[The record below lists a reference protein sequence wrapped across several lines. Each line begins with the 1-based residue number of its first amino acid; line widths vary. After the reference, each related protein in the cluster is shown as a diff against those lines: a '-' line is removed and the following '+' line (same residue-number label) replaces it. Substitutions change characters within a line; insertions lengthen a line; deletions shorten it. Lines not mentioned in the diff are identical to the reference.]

1 MDTDTDPREIGE
13 QIEQLLGELSAHAEP
28 AVTETAEELVRL
40 LMGMYG
46 AGLERIVALLAGSSN
61 AVGHR
66 GQSLLDELVG
76 DDLVSSLLVLHD
88 LHPEDT
94 LARVTR
100 ALETVRPYLGS
111 HAGGVELLGVE
122 FNDPSDPAGAV
133 VNLRLK
139 GSCDG
144 CPSSA
149 MTVKT
154 AIEKAIVEACPE
166 VIRVDVEGM
175 TAGMTADSAPVVGPV
190 PPAGSTP
197 GAKELPLLQIQLGP
211 PVEDVP
217 VSWVVLDAPALRPGQ
232 CATLEVAGYPVLLAL
247 PAGNHFDNTTA
258 GGLVAYRD
266 SCPACRGELD
276 GAVLAGDQ
284 LTCPSCQAA
293 FDVRR
298 AGRAMTGSL
307 HLEPLP
313 LVTRAG
319 GLRLALPRTAVGVG
333 A

>member
-1 MDTDTDPREIGE
+1 MEPETDPQEVGQR
-13 QIEQLLGELSAHAEP
+13 IEQLLGELGAYAEP
-28 AVTETAEELVRL
+28 AISELSEELVRL

-46 AGLERIVALLAGSSN
+46 AGLARIVALLGEA
-61 AVGHR
+61 GHR
-66 GQSLLDELVG
+66 GQSLLDQLVE

-94 LARVTR
+94 MARVTR

-111 HAGGVELLGVE
+111 HAGGVELLGVDLD
-122 FNDPSDPAGAV
+122 DPTGAV

-175 TAGMTADSAPVVGPV
+175 TDPESAVATADSANG
-190 PPAGSTP
+190 A
-197 GAKELPLLQIQLGP
+197 AKELPLLQIQTGP

-217 VSWVVLDAPALRPGQ
+217 VSWVVLEPPELQPGQ
-232 CATLEVAGYPVLLAL
+232 CATLDVVGCPVLLAL
-247 PAGNHFDNTTA
+247 PAGSADA

-266 SCPACRGELD
+266 NCPACHNELT
-276 GAVLAGDQ
+276 GAVLTGDR
-284 LTCPSCQAA
+284 LFCPSCQSG
-293 FDVRR
+293 FDVRK
-298 AGRAMTGSL
+298 AGRALTGGL

-319 GLRLALPRTAVGVG
+319 GLRLAIPRAFVG
-333 A
+333 ATS

>member
-1 MDTDTDPREIGE
+1 MESETDPQEVGQR
-13 QIEQLLGELSAHAEP
+13 IEQLLGELSAHAEP
-28 AVTETAEELVRL
+28 TITEMSEELVRL

-46 AGLERIVALLAGSSN
+46 AGLERIVALLAD
-61 AVGHR
+61 AGHR
-66 GQSLLDELVG
+66 GQSMLEALVE

-94 LARVTR
+94 MARVTR

-111 HAGGVELLGVE
+111 HAGGVELLGVVE
-122 FNDPSDPAGAV
+122 EPTGAV

-149 MTVKT
+149 MTVKM

-175 TAGMTADSAPVVGPV
+175 TDEAGPAPA
-190 PPAGSTP
+190 PAP
-197 GAKELPLLQIQLGP
+197 GAKELPLLQIQTGP

-217 VSWVVLDAPALRPGQ
+217 VAWVVLEPPELRPGQ
-232 CATLEVAGYPVLLAL
+232 CATVDVAGHPVLLAL
-247 PAGNHFDNTTA
+247 PAGSDSS

-266 SCPACRGELD
+266 SCPSCHGELD
-276 GAVLAGDQ
+276 GATLDGDQ
-284 LTCPSCQAA
+284 LSCPSCQSEY
-293 FDVRR
+293 DVRR
-298 AGRAMTGSL
+298 AGRALKGGL

-319 GLRLALPRTAVGVG
+319 GLRLAIPRAAVGVG
-333 A
+333 S

>member
-1 MDTDTDPREIGE
+1 MESETDPQEVGQR
-13 QIEQLLGELSAHAEP
+13 IEQLLGELSAHAEP
-28 AVTETAEELVRL
+28 TITEMSEELVRL

-46 AGLERIVALLAGSSN
+46 AGLERIVALLAG
-61 AVGHR
+61 AGPQ
-66 GQSLLDELVG
+66 GQPMLDALVE

-94 LARVTR
+94 MARVTR

-111 HAGGVELLGVE
+111 HAGGVELLGVDE
-122 FNDPSDPAGAV
+122 EPTGAV

-149 MTVKT
+149 MTVKM

-175 TAGMTADSAPVVGPV
+175 TDEAGPAAPAA
-190 PPAGSTP
+190 PAAPGS
-197 GAKELPLLQIQLGP
+197 KELPLLQIQAGP

-217 VSWVVLDAPALRPGQ
+217 VAWVVLQPPELRPGQ
-232 CATLEVAGYPVLLAL
+232 CATVDVAGYPVLLAL
-247 PAGNHFDNTTA
+247 PAGSA
-258 GGLVAYRD
+258 SSGGLVAYRD
-266 SCPACRGELD
+266 SCPSCHGELD
-276 GAVLAGDQ
+276 GAVLDGDQ
-284 LTCPSCQAA
+284 LSCPSCQSE

-298 AGRAMTGSL
+298 AGRALKGSL

-319 GLRLALPRTAVGVG
+319 GLRLAIPRAAVGVG
-333 A
+333 S